1 MVQALVDCKCEWGLF
16 RDRNVTLRKPVMM
29 NHGIGD
35 ISMKGRVVQYD
46 RWVETFINMNLQSSS
61 ILLRIWRMHCFRY
74 SFYCSRLYFNSHGH
88 VPLHWYYEYLLQKTS
103 LPILFPWC
111 PGFFFSLFCPFSML
125 QWFLKI
131 FQENVGSITKARV
144 ASVLRYI
151 EVSTLKVS
159 GNDKRP
165 LITRSPDT
173 CPRPLHCLYF
183 LWSVQCV
190 TVEIHLLNRIRMQ
203 LHRFQRWP
211 NNWSKSHTN
220 AIYISICCTLEF
232 LYFDTDTVKT
242 QYSETLSRIL
252 IRAANDPSVFYIQ
265 GECISVLIVS

>member
-1 MVQALVDCKCEWGLF
+1 
-16 RDRNVTLRKPVMM
+16 
-29 NHGIGD
+29 
-35 ISMKGRVVQYD
+35 
-46 RWVETFINMNLQSSS
+46 
-61 ILLRIWRMHCFRY
+61 MHFFRY
-74 SFYCSRLYFNSHGH
+74 SFYCSRLFFNSHGH
-88 VPLHWYYEYLLQKTS
+88 VPLHWYYEYLLQKSS

-111 PGFFFSLFCPFSML
+111 PGFFFTFLSVFYATIISNLPRKC
-125 QWFLKI
+125 WFNNQGKGRLCSEI
-131 FQENVGSITKARV
+131 YCCV
-144 ASVLRYI
+144 
-151 EVSTLKVS
+151 KVS